1 MAQISG
7 PDRQRVFFPSL
18 EGVRGFAFLA
28 VFIALLRPGLGA
40 LHRWWSYPL
49 FLLEGLE
56 WVTVPVFFV
65 LSGFLIC
72 GILIDTRERQGYF
85 KVFYSRRVLRVFPL
99 YYLTL
104 LAVVLFAFLNSYSLS
119 RQFWVHFLYVQNL
132 FPSYTST
139 EWIPEGQVLHSL
151 VDERGRTVLL
161 VMAPC
166 GMDLSQSPRS
176 PQSYAGIDRIQLC
189 AALCRSLVE
198 IDAVVRLLLDA
209 HPSGCNHAGRGSGD
223 CPR

>member
-1 MAQISG
+1 MKMYGAVSG

-28 VFIALLRPGLGA
+28 VFIAHCCDQDLGA

-49 FLLEGLE
+49 FLLKGLE

-119 RQFWVHFLYVQNL
+119 RQFWIISCMCRFLPKLHVHRVDPRGSGP
-132 FPSYTST
+132 PSM
-139 EWIPEGQVLHSL
+139 
-151 VDERGRTVLL
+151 VDGRGRTVLL
-161 VMAPC
+161 VMAP
-166 GMDLSQSPRS
+166 
-176 PQSYAGIDRIQLC
+176 
-189 AALCRSLVE
+189 
-198 IDAVVRLLLDA
+198 VVWICPNRRVLLEFRW
-209 HPSGCNHAGRGSGD
+209 H
-223 CPR
+223 